1 MSEPSSKIS
10 WNVMPEN
17 EKLFWKDGQTNLL
30 DWFESVYKYARL
42 HFEEDIIEAI
52 VNLAVP
58 PEWEQEWVDPTPTE
72 RAGYDSYMISL
83 KLKQRDDHIK
93 NGLRWRNCKAKL
105 TSFVSLSQLESSRLR
120 VDKHNERQMKDLVSK
135 SDIIE
140 ILKVIRSS
148 HTFSGVVSGFEDQER
163 TNLEWVSFKLHDGEA
178 LETYSNRYHKLLK
191 KCVNVGIKVTS
202 KKRIVYRYLN
212 GLRNYTKSK
221 LVNLNVLTYIS
232 LVDSPKQFPKDYG
245 FIVEELQK
253 LEQSENPIESKATN
267 SNKFAVDSTETRG
280 KKKNIEK
287 EQKLPPGA
295 SEYVFPNGEKG
306 VYHSDG
312 NYQVHSV
319 KGLSKKFKSDSES
332 YSGLFKPSH
341 VSNPKA
347 PRGDKKRKT
356 VSDNSNNNDRTRE
369 YARKLKGMDENKSKS
384 WKEIYQLIKCYNC
397 NEEGHLSYNCPKQGK
412 RDHNAKG
419 VTSIDA
425 EAPSI
430 QIPGKLEHTSSF
442 FSLFMVS
449 WSKPITEEE
458 KYNEELI
465 EEKRVHY
472 CNIDGHANI
481 HLWNNEE
488 ELTNVREVD
497 PITVEFGGGF
507 TKKMHR
513 VGDHPLLGVVYI
525 DKNNKHNIISVDVMR
540 EQQGYYRKVSE
551 DNMKEYLINKEMGS
565 ILTFERDP
573 MDGFYKMLIVDLNR
587 EALRIFP
594 KMCQAIT

>member
-1 MSEPSSKIS
+1 MSESSSKIS

-52 VNLAVP
+52 VNLTVP

-83 KLKQRDDHIK
+83 KLKLRDDHIK
-93 NGLRWRNCKAKL
+93 NGLRWKNCRAKL
-105 TSFVSLSQLESSRLR
+105 TSFVTLSQLESSRLR

-191 KCVNVGIKVTS
+191 KCTNVGIKINN
-202 KKRIVYRYLN
+202 KRKVVYRYLN
-212 GLRNYTKSK
+212 GLRHYTKSK
-221 LVNLNVLTYIS
+221 LVNLSVLTYIS
-232 LVDSPKQFPKDYG
+232 LVDDLKKFPRDYG

-253 LEQSENPIESKATN
+253 LEQSENPVESKATN
-267 SNKFAVDSTETRG
+267 SNKFAVDSTESKG
-280 KKKNIEK
+280 KNKGEK
-287 EQKLPPGA
+287 ALPAGV

-306 VYHSDG
+306 IYHSDG

-319 KGLSKKFKSDSES
+319 KGLSKKFKSNSES

-341 VSNPKA
+341 VQNPKTQI
-347 PRGDKKRKT
+347 RGDKKRKVT
-356 VSDNSNNNDRTRE
+356 FNNNSNNQERTKE
-369 YARKLKGMDENKSKS
+369 YAKKLKGMDEHKSKS

-397 NEEGHLSYNCPKQGK
+397 NEHGHLSYNCTKQSNG
-412 RDHNAKG
+412 DSNAKS

-425 EAPSI
+425 GASAI
-430 QIPGKLEHTSSF
+430 QVPGKLEHTSSF

-458 KYNEELI
+458 IYKENLI

-488 ELTNVREVD
+488 ELSNVREVD

-507 TKKMHR
+507 TKKMNR

-525 DKNNKHNIISVDVMR
+525 DKNNKHNIISVDIMR
-540 EQQGYYRKVSE
+540 EQQGYYRQVSE